1 MAVCPKKHQDQA
13 SVTTT
18 SEAAPFVCFA
28 DQTENEQACVS
39 SAYITTQQ
47 AMNQGKAVLDG
58 GATKT
63 LASVTALERIM
74 ELNVNKTG
82 GHGIQD
88 VNVDDRPTFGFG
100 NSSTEKCIS
109 TANLGIAA
117 GGRQGVLRVHTIDKG
132 EGPLL
137 FSIDA
142 LRSLGAVIDFEQDLA
157 VFRRL
162 DAHQVIKLERSN
174 TGHQLLPL
182 TEDLF
187 AQAVKSE
194 RPVPSLKEYL

>member
-1 MAVCPKKHQDQA
+1 M
-13 SVTTT
+13 
-18 SEAAPFVCFA
+18 
-28 DQTENEQACVS
+28 
-39 SAYITTQQ
+39 
-47 AMNQGKAVLDG
+47 
-58 GATKT
+58 
-63 LASVTALERIM
+63 
-74 ELNVNKTG
+74 
-82 GHGIQD
+82 
-88 VNVDDRPTFGFG
+88 
-100 NSSTEKCIS
+100 
-109 TANLGIAA
+109 
-117 GGRQGVLRVHTIDKG
+117 HTINKG

-194 RPVPSLKEYL
+194 